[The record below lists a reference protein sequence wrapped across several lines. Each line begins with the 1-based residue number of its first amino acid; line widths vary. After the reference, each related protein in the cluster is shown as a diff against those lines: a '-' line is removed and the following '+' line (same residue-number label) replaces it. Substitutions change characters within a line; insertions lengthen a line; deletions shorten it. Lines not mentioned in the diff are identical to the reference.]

1 MGHLWET
8 FPRHAVGVRWCFY
21 WCTYYGPVSCG
32 QSGLHGISIFT
43 KVLWQNG
50 RLQIVNP
57 ASHNRLFHLFWSLH
71 CSIGNMLNHMKNI
84 CGATRH
90 GVPMVPRGFPG
101 FPGFPVSQP
110 SPPLKTLI
118 QTPGASDSDWP
129 ISFSETV
136 GELEHHHFYQVN
148 HDKP

>member
-1 MGHLWET
+1 MFLLVYLLWSGIMWS
-8 FPRHAVGVRWCFY
+8 VGFARDIY
-21 WCTYYGPVSCG
+21 IHKS
-32 QSGLHGISIFT
+32 SE
-43 KVLWQNG
+43 WQNG

-71 CSIGNMLNHMKNI
+71 CSIRNMLNHMKNI

-90 GVPMVPRGFPG
+90 GVPMVPRGFPEGSQRVPRG
-101 FPGFPVSQP
+101 FPGFPVSEP